1 MYGSII
7 DARTPALAAK
17 WHTCVGLSLS
27 NTSPGKLAIG
37 NYGLIHDKMIRCN
50 KV

>member
-27 NTSPGKLAIG
+27 NTSPGKLAIS
-37 NYGLIHDKMIRCN
+37 NDELILDKMI
-50 KV
+50 K